1 MGEGYGRAVL
11 LYWAGFSAFIALI
24 VGLSA
29 GKKAGW
35 IVFGVMMFAIPA
47 ILLLLSVVL
56 KRSSPKNTSTV
67 PKADKPR

>member
-35 IVFGVMMFAIPA
+35 ITFAVMMIGVPA
-47 ILLLLSVVL
+47 LLFVMGVFL
-56 KRSSPKNTSTV
+56 KGSPKNTQV
-67 PKADKPR
+67 PKLDQPR